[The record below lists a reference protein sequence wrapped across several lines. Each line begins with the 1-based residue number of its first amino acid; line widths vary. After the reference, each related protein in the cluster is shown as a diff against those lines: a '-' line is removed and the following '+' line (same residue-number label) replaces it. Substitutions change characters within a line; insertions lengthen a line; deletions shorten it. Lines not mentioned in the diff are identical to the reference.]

1 MQRNFS
7 VLIVDDEDDFR
18 STLIKRLVKRKVN
31 AIGAESGIKAL
42 ELMNTKPADIVV
54 LDVKMP
60 GMDGIE
66 TLATIKQKYPL
77 TEVIMLTG
85 HANIEAALE
94 GMDCGAFDYLM
105 KPTEIDDLLFKL
117 EDAYHKKIL
126 HERKTQKLKREKE
139 VLKKQKMNDASD
151 E

>member
-18 STLIKRLVKRKVN
+18 STLIKRLVKRNVN

-42 ELMNTKPADIVV
+42 DVMKTNLVDIVV

-66 TLATIKQKYPL
+66 TLIKIKQLYPL
-77 TEVIMLTG
+77 TEVIMLTR
-85 HANIEAALE
+85 HANVEAALE

-117 EDAYHKKIL
+117 E
-126 HERKTQKLKREKE
+126 
-139 VLKKQKMNDASD
+139 
-151 E
+151 

>member
-18 STLIKRLVKRKVN
+18 STLIKRLTKRKVN
-31 AIGAESGIKAL
+31 AAGVDSGMKAL
-42 ELMNTKPADIVV
+42 DFLEAEARDIVV

-66 TLATIKQKYPL
+66 TLTRIKQKYPL

-85 HANIEAALE
+85 HANVEAALE

-105 KPTEIDDLLFKL
+105 KPTDIDDLLFKL
-117 EDAYHKKIL
+117 EDAYHKKLL
-126 HERKTQKLKREKE
+126 HERKTQQ
-139 VLKKQKMNDASD
+139 LKKEAKKSI
-151 E
+151 

>member
-18 STLIKRLVKRKVN
+18 STLIKRLVKRNVN

-42 ELMNTKPADIVV
+42 DVMKTTLVDIVV

-66 TLATIKQKYPL
+66 TLIKIKQLYPL

-85 HANIEAALE
+85 HANVEAALE

-117 EDAYHKKIL
+117 EDAYHKKML
-126 HERKTQKLKREKE
+126 HEHKTQQLKMEA
-139 VLKKQKMNDASD
+139 KKSADI
-151 E
+151 

>member
-18 STLIKRLVKRKVN
+18 STLIKRLVKRNVN

-42 ELMNTKPADIVV
+42 DVMKTNLVDIVV

-66 TLATIKQKYPL
+66 TLIKIKQLYPL

-85 HANIEAALE
+85 HANVEAALE

-117 EDAYHKKIL
+117 EDAYHKKML
-126 HERKTQKLKREKE
+126 HEHKTQQLKMEA
-139 VLKKQKMNDASD
+139 KKSADI
-151 E
+151 

>member
-1 MQRNFS
+1 MQHTFS

-18 STLIKRLVKRKVN
+18 STLIKRLAKRKVN
-31 AIGAESGIKAL
+31 VTGADSGVKAL
-42 ELMNTKPADIVV
+42 EIMATEARDLVV

-66 TLATIKQKYPL
+66 TLIQLKQQYPL

-85 HANIEAALE
+85 HANVEAALE

-105 KPTEIDDLLFKL
+105 KPTDIDDLLFKL

-126 HERKTQKLKREKE
+126 HERKTMQ
-139 VLKKQKMNDASD
+139 LKKEAQKNP
-151 E
+151 